1 MSAGCRIRSAG
12 VTLLELLVTVSIL
25 ATISGLLYGTFSRA
39 LAARVYATAAIDRYA
54 RARAAIDWLQDD
66 LEGAYAAGLY
76 PSGAKR
82 FLSSGRTDAPTLGG
96 APLLDITTTS
106 ARGTT
111 ALVGPIL
118 DVDGPRDRG
127 DQVRVLY
134 HLEAPSEPNE
144 GDADG
149 FDLVRYEHRPP
160 IDIELKDAS
169 RAVVAR
175 GIASVTLR
183 LFDGA
188 AWHDEWDAIA
198 TAADHGRPPPVMV
211 QIRVRLADT
220 DEPAELVSAVRLALG
235 GRRG

>member
-1 MSAGCRIRSAG
+1 MNATRGRRGAGM
-12 VTLLELLVTVSIL
+12 TLLELLVAVSIL

-39 LAARVYATAAIDRYA
+39 LAARSYATAAIDRYA

-66 LEGAYAAGLY
+66 LEGAYSTGLY
-76 PSGAKR
+76 PTGAKR
-82 FLSSGRTDAPTLGG
+82 FFSSGRADAPTLGG
-96 APLLDITTTS
+96 APLIDITTTS

-111 ALVGPIL
+111 ALVGAIL

-134 HLEAPSEPNE
+134 HLETPPEPSEAE
-144 GDADG
+144 TDG

-160 IDIELKDAS
+160 IDVELKDAS

-175 GIASVTLR
+175 GIASITLR
-183 LFDGA
+183 FFDGT
-188 AWHDEWDAIA
+188 AWSDNWDASASA
-198 TAADHGRPPPVMV
+198 TDKGRPPPAMV
-211 QIRVRLADT
+211 QIRVRLADA